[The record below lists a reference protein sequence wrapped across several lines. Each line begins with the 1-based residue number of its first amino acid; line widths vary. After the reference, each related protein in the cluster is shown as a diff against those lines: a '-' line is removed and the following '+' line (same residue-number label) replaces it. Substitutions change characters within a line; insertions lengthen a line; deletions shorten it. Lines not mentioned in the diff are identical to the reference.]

1 MRVDPVRRL
10 ATSSSPMI
18 VVDLVVAE
26 ALFGHGGERAA
37 HESAPAAGRG
47 TTGARGTE
55 EGRWEAVSAVRR
67 AEGA

>member
-1 MRVDPVRRL
+1 
-10 ATSSSPMI
+10 MI

-37 HESAPAAGRG
+37 YESAPAAGRG